1 VKTPQKRQN
10 GLTMISWLGIL
21 VIVGTAILVGLKLF
35 PIFLE
40 HHTVKSMLN
49 ALPKEPLIG
58 EKTAAEIRK
67 IVDHRLDMNSVYDL
81 GRDEIKV
88 KRSGKTTTVEIK
100 YETRENIAGN
110 VDVVVSFEHSVQ
122 LNQTN

>member
-1 VKTPQKRQN
+1 MQRQN

-21 VIVGTAILVGLKLF
+21 VIVGTAVLVGLKLF

-49 ALPKEPLIG
+49 ALPREPLIG
-58 EKTAAEIRK
+58 EKPVNDIRK
-67 IVDHRLDMNSVYDL
+67 MVERRLDMNSIYDL

-88 KRSGKTTTVEIK
+88 KRSGKVTTVHIK
-100 YETRENIAGN
+100 YESRRNIAGN
-110 VDVVVSFEHSVQ
+110 VDVIVSFDHSVQ